1 MWTPPGSA
9 CSIQI
14 GSGLTDAPP
23 GSTHASLLAVT
34 DIEAAHREL
43 TERGVRVGGIR
54 HKSPVD
60 SWHGEWAPGPD
71 PERRDYAS
79 LPDPAD
85 PDGNTWVLQKIGFR
99 HPQGAADAQPFP

>member
-1 MWTPPGSA
+1 M
-9 CSIQI
+9 
-14 GSGLTDAPP
+14 
-23 GSTHASLLAVT
+23 
-34 DIEAAHREL
+34 
-43 TERGVRVGGIR
+43 
-54 HKSPVD
+54 D